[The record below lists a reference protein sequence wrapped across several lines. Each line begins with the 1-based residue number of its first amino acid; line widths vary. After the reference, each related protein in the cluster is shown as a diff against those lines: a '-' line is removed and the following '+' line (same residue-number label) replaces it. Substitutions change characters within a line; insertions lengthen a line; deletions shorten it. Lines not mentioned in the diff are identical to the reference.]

1 MANEVPPQEGYKPF
15 YLREKIGEMVRYG
28 YPLTMGFSRKNRELA
43 DEMRKAMLMLGA
55 DDPTEERARETK
67 KKCNE
72 LAGDIF

>member
-1 MANEVPPQEGYKPF
+1 MMEE
-15 YLREKIGEMVRYG
+15 REK
-28 YPLTMGFSRKNRELA
+28 NA
-43 DEMRKAMLMLGA
+43 MRCVPEGALDTISIRAQHRVIAMLGA